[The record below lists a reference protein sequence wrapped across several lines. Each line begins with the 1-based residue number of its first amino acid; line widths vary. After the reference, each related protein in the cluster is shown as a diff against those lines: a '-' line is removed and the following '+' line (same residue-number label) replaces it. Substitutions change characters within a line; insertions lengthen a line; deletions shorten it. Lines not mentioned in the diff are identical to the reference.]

1 METANAPGA
10 LTHSEGPDTAAAA
23 TDEVA
28 AATPDNAGNRSP
40 ESRDKYKNEVN
51 RLLDAYEQKQAR
63 IAQEKAK
70 APKPEPEPEGLREG
84 ESWDSVYQSQPP
96 EVQRAMAEMRKM
108 MTRKTQ
114 ELARERK
121 ALEAQQ
127 AALANSGIM
136 ETLAKQ
142 AGNTP
147 EDFDPF
153 NPDHI
158 NAAIEAKVAQRLQE
172 VLAPIN
178 QQHQHREAVNRYE
191 AFKAEHPDLT
201 TDPDVKQGVYAA
213 LQSDPN
219 LKLEAAYWMVKG
231 KMLSKQRADDA
242 AKAQV
247 RQRAI
252 KRAATIAD
260 RGVKPGRQVIAP
272 DLKNASAW
280 DIYNELKK
288 ARS

>member
-1 METANAPGA
+1 MSEANAPGV

-23 TDEVA
+23 PVDEVA
-28 AATPDNAGNRSP
+28 AATPADAGNRSP
-40 ESRDKYKNEVN
+40 KTADNYKAEVN
-51 RLLDAYEQKQAR
+51 ALLDAYEAKQAR
-63 IAQEKAK
+63 IAQEKSK
-70 APKPEPEPEGLREG
+70 APPPEPEGLREG
-84 ESWDSVYQSQPP
+84 ESWDSIYASQPP
-96 EVQRAMAEMRKM
+96 EVKRAMAEMRKM

-114 ELARERK
+114 ELSRERK
-121 ALEAQQ
+121 MLEAQQ
-127 AALANSGIM
+127 AALTSSGLM
-136 ETLAKQ
+136 EQLAQQSK
-142 AGNTP
+142 AGP

-153 NPDHI
+153 NPEHI
-158 NAAIEAKVAQRLQE
+158 NAAIEAKVAARLQE
-172 VLAPIN
+172 VLAPMA
-178 QQHQHREAVNRYE
+178 QQHQQREAVNRYE

-201 TDPDVKQGVYAA
+201 GNPDVKQGVFEA

-252 KRAATIAD
+252 KRAATIASP
-260 RGVKPGRQVIAP
+260 GVKPGRQVITP
-272 DLKNASAW
+272 DLKDASAW

-288 ARS
+288 QRA

>member
-1 METANAPGA
+1 MSEANAPGV

-23 TDEVA
+23 PVDEVA
-28 AATPDNAGNRSP
+28 AATPSDAGNRSP
-40 ESRDKYKNEVN
+40 KTADTYKAEVN
-51 RLLDAYEQKQAR
+51 ALLDAYEAKQAR

-70 APKPEPEPEGLREG
+70 APPPEPEGLREG
-84 ESWDSVYQSQPP
+84 ESWDSIYASQPP

-114 ELARERK
+114 ELSRERK

-127 AALANSGIM
+127 AALTSSGLM
-136 ETLAKQ
+136 EQLAQQ

-153 NPDHI
+153 NPEHI
-158 NAAIEAKVAQRLQE
+158 NAAIEAKVAARLQE
-172 VLAPIN
+172 VLAPMA
-178 QQHQHREAVNRYE
+178 QQHQQREAVNRYE

-201 TDPDVKQGVYAA
+201 GNPDVKQGVFEA

-231 KMLSKQRADDA
+231 KMLSKQRADEA

-252 KRAATIAD
+252 KRAATIASP
-260 RGVKPGRQVIAP
+260 GVKPGRQVITP
-272 DLKNASAW
+272 DLKDASAW

-288 ARS
+288 QRA